1 MGGSLNRAC
10 AVAPSRTICPVL
22 RRRSH
27 PPLRNPD
34 ADDPSLTRADSAMR
48 LVARAHERR
57 LKLYNRITDKCFKD
71 CVHGFRKKSLA
82 NDEERVG
89 HTTRAVRL
97 IG

>member
-1 MGGSLNRAC
+1 
-10 AVAPSRTICPVL
+10 
-22 RRRSH
+22 
-27 PPLRNPD
+27 
-34 ADDPSLTRADSAMR
+34 MR